1 MILVKRNQ
9 EDSSQKVIS
18 GFLKRVKKSNLVA
31 RKRKTQ
37 HNTKPLSDLEKRRK
51 AVRKS
56 AYLANQIITEKVG
69 KK

>member
-9 EDSSQKVIS
+9 DDSSQKVVTA
-18 GFLKRVKKSNLVA
+18 FNKRVKKYNTTA

-37 HNTKPLSDLEKRRK
+37 HRKKKISHLEAKRK
-51 AVRKS
+51 AIRKS
-56 AYLANQIITEKVG
+56 LYLSKQSIIEKVG